1 MNYDHLV
8 IVPSCHLV
16 TTMLNTIHL
25 QTFLAVVEAGN
36 YSAAAERL
44 HMSQPAVS
52 QHIRALEQ
60 HLDNV
65 RLFRRVGQQM
75 ALTHAGEELVE
86 VAREMLALSAR
97 AEENIRVLRGQI
109 SGRVTIG
116 CTPSSGEQ
124 LLSPLLATFRERFPA
139 IAVTVT
145 IAPLETLLEWLATQ
159 QAQVLLIEEQQRR
172 RGWESQLLGAERLV
186 LLAPRGHELLQ
197 QEQVPPGMLRGLPL
211 VLPRAGSPLRR
222 IIEDGLRRRGVGA
235 ADVTVAIETEGMGL
249 MVQAV
254 RDGVG
259 LAFVPQLRL
268 PRGRDTGMVDL
279 AGVNLQQEWYVL
291 RSRERGAP
299 RAVQELYAF
308 IASADARKLLTKE
321 GLKAP
326 SE

>member
-1 MNYDHLV
+1 
-8 IVPSCHLV
+8 
-16 TTMLNTIHL
+16 MLNTIHL

-124 LLSPLLATFRERFPA
+124 LLSPLLATFRARFPA

-145 IAPLETLLEWLATQ
+145 IAPLETLLDWLATQ
-159 QAQVLLIEEQQRR
+159 QAQVLLVEEQQRR

-186 LLAPRGHELLQ
+186 LLAPRGHALLQ

-222 IIEDGLRRRGVGA
+222 IIEDGLRRRGIGA

-259 LAFVPQLRL
+259 LAFVPQMRL

-279 AGVNLQQEWYVL
+279 AGVNLQQEWFVL

-308 IASADARKLLTKE
+308 FTSADARKLLAKE

-326 SE
+326 AE

>member
-1 MNYDHLV
+1 
-8 IVPSCHLV
+8 
-16 TTMLNTIHL
+16 MLNTIHL

-145 IAPLETLLEWLATQ
+145 IGPIEALLEWLATQ

-172 RGWESQLLGAERLV
+172 RGWESQLLGAERLE
-186 LLAPRGHELLQ
+186 LLAPRGHALLQ

-235 ADVTVAIETEGMGL
+235 ADVTIAIETEGMGL

-291 RSRERGAP
+291 RSRERGSP
-299 RAVQELYAF
+299 RAVQELYGF
-308 IASADARKLLTKE
+308 FTSADARKLLAKE

>member
-1 MNYDHLV
+1 
-8 IVPSCHLV
+8 
-16 TTMLNTIHL
+16 MLNTIHL

-52 QHIRALEQ
+52 QHIRALERY
-60 HLDNV
+60 LDNV

-75 ALTHAGEELVE
+75 ALTHAGEELVD

-109 SGRVTIG
+109 SGRVTVG

-124 LLSPLLATFRERFPA
+124 LLSSLLASFHARFPA

-159 QAQVLLIEEQQRR
+159 QAQILLIEEQQRR
-172 RGWESQLLGAERLV
+172 RGWESQLLGVERLA
-186 LLAPRGHELLQ
+186 LLAPRGHALLQ

-211 VLPRAGSPLRR
+211 VLPLRGSPLRR
-222 IIEDGLRRRGVGA
+222 IIEDGLRRRSIGA
-235 ADVTVAIETEGMGL
+235 ADITVALETEGMGL

-254 RDGVG
+254 RDGLG
-259 LAFVPQLRL
+259 LAFVPQMRL
-268 PRGRDTGMVDL
+268 PRGRDTGVIDL

-299 RAVQELYAF
+299 RAVQELYSF
-308 IASADARKLLTKE
+308 MASKDARKLLAKD
-321 GLKAP
+321 GLKVP
-326 SE
+326 SD

>member
-1 MNYDHLV
+1 
-8 IVPSCHLV
+8 
-16 TTMLNTIHL
+16 MLNTIHL

-52 QHIRALEQ
+52 QHIRSLEQ
-60 HLDNV
+60 YLDNV

-75 ALTHAGEELVE
+75 ILTHAGDELVE
-86 VAREMLALSAR
+86 VAREMLALSSR

-124 LLSPLLATFRERFPA
+124 LLSPLLASFRTRFPA
-139 IAVTVT
+139 IAVAVT
-145 IAPLETLLEWLATQ
+145 IAPLDTLLEWLAMQ
-159 QAQVLLIEEQQRR
+159 QAQILLIEEQQRR
-172 RGWESQLLGAERLV
+172 RGWESQLLGVERLV
-186 LLAPRGHELLQ
+186 LLAPRGHALLQ
-197 QEQVPPGMLRGLPL
+197 QEQVPPGMLRGMPL
-211 VLPRAGSPLRR
+211 VLPRSGTPLRR

-235 ADVTVAIETEGMGL
+235 ADMTVALETEGMGL
-249 MVQAV
+249 MVQSV

-259 LAFVPQLRL
+259 LAFVPQMRL

-279 AGVNLQQEWYVL
+279 AGVNLQQEWYIL

-299 RAVQELYAF
+299 RAVQELYSFMAG
-308 IASADARKLLTKE
+308 DEARKLLSKE
-321 GLKAP
+321 GLKVP
-326 SE
+326 TE

>member
-1 MNYDHLV
+1 
-8 IVPSCHLV
+8 
-16 TTMLNTIHL
+16 MLNTIHL
-25 QTFLAVVEAGN
+25 QTFLAVVESGN

-65 RLFRRVGQQM
+65 PLFRRIGQRM

-86 VAREMLALSAR
+86 VAREMLALSSR

-109 SGRVTIG
+109 SGRVTVG

-124 LLSPLLATFRERFPA
+124 LLSPLLANFRAHFPA

-145 IAPLETLLEWLATQ
+145 MAPLETLLEWLATQ
-159 QAQVLLIEEQQRR
+159 QAQILLIEEQQRR
-172 RGWESQLLGAERLV
+172 RGWESQLLGVERLV
-186 LLAPRGHELLQ
+186 LLAPRGHVLLQ

-211 VLPRAGSPLRR
+211 VLPRSGSPLRR
-222 IIEDGLRRRGVGA
+222 IIEDGLRRRGISA
-235 ADVTVAIETEGMGL
+235 ADITIALETDGMGL

-254 RDGVG
+254 RDGIG
-259 LAFVPQLRL
+259 LAFVPQMRL

-279 AGVNLQQEWYVL
+279 AGINLQQEWHIL

-299 RAVQELYAF
+299 RAVQELYSF
-308 IASADARKLLTKE
+308 IAGKDGRKLLVKD

>member
-1 MNYDHLV
+1 
-8 IVPSCHLV
+8 
-16 TTMLNTIHL
+16 MLNTIHL

-52 QHIRALEQ
+52 QHIRALERY
-60 HLDNV
+60 LDNV

-75 ALTHAGEELVE
+75 ALTHAGEELVD

-124 LLSPLLATFRERFPA
+124 LLSSLLASFHMRFPA

-145 IAPLETLLEWLATQ
+145 IAPLETLLDWLATQ
-159 QAQVLLIEEQQRR
+159 QAQILLIEEQQRR
-172 RGWESQLLGAERLV
+172 RGWESQLLGVERLA
-186 LLAPRGHELLQ
+186 LLAPRGHALLQ

-211 VLPRAGSPLRR
+211 VLPLRGSPLRR
-222 IIEDGLRRRGVGA
+222 IIEDGLRRRSIGA
-235 ADVTVAIETEGMGL
+235 ADITVALETEGMGL

-254 RDGVG
+254 RDGLG
-259 LAFVPQLRL
+259 LAFVPQMRL
-268 PRGRDTGMVDL
+268 PRGRDTGVVDL

-299 RAVQELYAF
+299 RAVQELYSF
-308 IASADARKLLTKE
+308 MASKDARKLLVKD
-321 GLKAP
+321 GLKVP
-326 SE
+326 SD